1 LDETFLSSISKNIH
15 KQINYSG
22 KTQRNFFYALHLLVH
37 PSLSLYVAKQDYK
50 VKFNFLESIHLVN
63 IPEGTNNEKVGNTW
77 YIRVLEFKKQRE
89 WRARD

>member
-1 LDETFLSSISKNIH
+1 
-15 KQINYSG
+15 
-22 KTQRNFFYALHLLVH
+22 
-37 PSLSLYVAKQDYK
+37 VAKQDYK